1 MKKNLEVIRTVGRRN
16 PRNYPAPR
24 NASQRA
30 AAVVKKQDRGDC
42 HQYRGRTEKIT
53 RKERTGEDDGK
64 RGSGR
69 TGAQR
74 GGDSSDFGRIPCLTK
89 SDLIKW
95 ACKFI
100 EVREEG

>member
-1 MKKNLEVIRTVGRRN
+1 M
-16 PRNYPAPR
+16 
-24 NASQRA
+24 
-30 AAVVKKQDRGDC
+30 KKQD
-42 HQYRGRTEKIT
+42 EELAINIEEEPK
-53 RKERTGEDDGK
+53 KFKKRTGEDDGK